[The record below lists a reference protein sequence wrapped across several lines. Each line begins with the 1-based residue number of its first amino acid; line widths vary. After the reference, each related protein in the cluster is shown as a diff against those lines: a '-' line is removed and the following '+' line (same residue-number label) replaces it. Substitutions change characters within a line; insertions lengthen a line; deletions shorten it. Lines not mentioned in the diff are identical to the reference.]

1 MTEVEAENERHKVI
15 IRQKDLELADNKR
28 VIVIKWNSSVTWATK
43 KRSYVVGGVCV
54 ICYT

>member
-28 VIVIKWNSSVTWATK
+28 VIVIK
-43 KRSYVVGGVCV
+43 
-54 ICYT
+54 